1 MSVSGT
7 RRWLTDRASCQCQ
20 VLAHELLVKFKLPSR
35 ATQSVLQ
42 WLTPAVSLN
51 ESRRGEASR
60 LCPVLANGSS
70 RLVAAPVVSACCS
83 RAVSRAA
90 AGLRARREIV
100 TTKPP

>member
-7 RRWLTDRASCQCQ
+7 RRWLTGRASCQCQ

-60 LCPVLANGSS
+60 QCPVLANGS
-70 RLVAAPVVSACCS
+70 LVAAPVVSACCS